1 MKSKLVRVISLI
13 TCCAMLAS
21 AAPAFAG
28 DNTFRDIFEDAFYG
42 GAAGALVGAALLA
55 FTKKPA
61 NHLDYMGYGAA
72 TGVLV
77 GSAYGVVKSA
87 KSLAEID
94 SGNIKFAMPTIIPDL
109 SDSTDSRQTSITW
122 RASLLRGTFW

>member
-1 MKSKLVRVISLI
+1 MKSTARLISLI

-21 AAPAFAG
+21 AAPAFTD
-28 DNTFRDIFEDAFYG
+28 DNTFRDVFEDALYG

-55 FTKKPA
+55 FTRKPA

-72 TGVLV
+72 SGVLV
-77 GSAYGVVKSA
+77 GTAYGVVKSVR
-87 KSLAEID
+87 SLAQID
-94 SGNIKFAMPTIIPDL
+94 NGIIRFAMPTVIPDL
-109 SDSTDSRQTSITW
+109 SDSPASRQTNITW

>member
-1 MKSKLVRVISLI
+1 MKSTTRLISLI

-28 DNTFRDIFEDAFYG
+28 DNAFRDIFEDAFYG

-55 FTKKPA
+55 FTRKPA
-61 NHLDYMGYGAA
+61 NHLDYLGYGAA
-72 TGVLV
+72 SGVLV
-77 GSAYGVVKSA
+77 GSVYGVVKSA
-87 KSLAEID
+87 SSLAQID
-94 SGNIKFAMPTIIPDL
+94 NGIVRFAMPTVFPDL
-109 SDSTDSRQTSITW
+109 SDSPASRQTNITW